1 MLFTSIKD
9 AARTLRVSWLSSG
22 RPLEQNEVQ
31 LLTYQRA
38 PLAGLDEDDQP
49 PPTPPP
55 PLPPPSAP
63 VGPPPPRPAEGPKA
77 QPPAVA
83 AQHDEEAVKFV
94 EDCSRPRP
102 TKGTVHLLSSLYAK
116 LLLSA
121 VFVLLLTEILPNGR
135 PLLFFH
141 GYLFSWVLGAGLL
154 CLLCVYVGVIA
165 QRCPGMEEIHEME
178 VTAPTYRSLVPQVSV
193 FFRVGF
199 FVFGLGT
206 LIGVG
211 LAAATLFTLDQPC
224 VDQINWLQPLLLA
237 AFTLL
242 QTHVLCLN
250 SQRSVGYLGWC
261 RHPVLMH
268 LFAANLAVWLRMFIW
283 DGAEAWLKH
292 THAFDPN
299 PTAHTFKD
307 GHHSIHASSDCTWQ
321 VQTPDV
327 VEDLLRLRNCYR
339 NSTLGVIW
347 AEARPFIKPF
357 VFQYCIAAAVLQY
370 ALWKTPPQKSR
381 SQSSHQLQPQQRMDC
396 RGSSKGLFL
405 GLLVLAVG
413 IVALILYFVLA
424 HNPGLKQETL
434 LVLVCTHSGLL
445 LLALLASLFG
455 LCRVAGMCT
464 RTDQD
469 SCATLHQILQSVGLC
484 ALFVQSGCALVA
496 ALQDVGNL
504 ASTDKSSVS
513 RQSAL
518 SILSQGGSVLITLAD
533 ATLCIAHAL
542 MQSILFHR
550 LGQKRCS
557 SGCPHETSRPGRQVV
572 TFLAFCNLVLWV
584 TDTFAGG
591 RDQAISQLQL
601 QLFGVLPWK
610 LITQVT
616 MPLVMLYRFQSTVYL
631 FEAWHFGYGGDSK

>member
-1 MLFTSIKD
+1 MDDPGNGKLQD
-9 AARTLRVSWLSSG
+9 
-22 RPLEQNEVQ
+22 QNEVQ
-31 LLTYQRA
+31 LLVYQRA

-63 VGPPPPRPAEGPKA
+63 IGPPPPRPAEGPKVQTA
-77 QPPAVA
+77 TQR
-83 AQHDEEAVKFV
+83 DEESAKFM

-102 TKGTVHLLSSLYAK
+102 TKGTAHLLSSLYAK
-116 LLLSA
+116 MMLSA

-154 CLLCVYVGVIA
+154 CLLCIYVGVIA

-178 VTAPTYRSLVPQVSV
+178 VTAPTYRSLLPQISV

-211 LAAATLFTLDQPC
+211 LGAATLFTLEQPC

-250 SQRSVGYLGWC
+250 SQRSIGCLGWC

-268 LFAANLAVWLRMFIW
+268 LCAANLALWLRMFIW
-283 DGAEAWLKH
+283 DGAEMWLKH
-292 THAFDPN
+292 THTFDPN
-299 PTAHTFKD
+299 PTAHTFKN
-307 GHHSIHASSDCTWQ
+307 GHHSIHVSSDCTWQ

-370 ALWKTPPQKSR
+370 ALWKIPPPKSH
-381 SQSSHQLQPQQRMDC
+381 SQSFHQVQPQQRMDC

-424 HNPGLKQETL
+424 HNPGLKQETV

-455 LCRVAGMCT
+455 FCRVAGMCT
-464 RTDQD
+464 RTNRD
-469 SCATLHQILQSVGLC
+469 SCATLHQILQTIGIC
-484 ALFVQSGCALVA
+484 ALFVQSGCTLVA
-496 ALQDVGNL
+496 ASQDGNL
-504 ASTDKSSVS
+504 ASMSS
-513 RQSAL
+513 QSAL
-518 SILSQGGSVLITLAD
+518 SILSQGGSVLIAMTD
-533 ATLCIAHAL
+533 AILCIVHAL
-542 MQSILFHR
+542 IQSILFHR
-550 LGQKRCS
+550 LGQKQCS
-557 SGCPHETSRPGRQVV
+557 SECPHENSRPGRQVI

-591 RDQAISQLQL
+591 RDQAVSQLQL
-601 QLFGVLPWK
+601 QSFGILPWK
-610 LITQVT
+610 LITQLTV
-616 MPLVMLYRFQSTVYL
+616 PLVMLYRFQSTVYL
-631 FEAWHFGYGGDSK
+631 FEAWHFGFGGISK